1 MAEGFTEYTV
11 RGKSKFGGQANK
23 KAQAQAEEFSIGDAT
38 AADIKER
45 FLLRLKVKPSHHYLT
60 LFFSEFVF
68 TKCLLN

>member
-23 KAQAQAEEFSIGDAT
+23 KAQAQAEDFSIGDTT

-45 FLLRLKVKPSHHYLT
+45 FLLRLKVKPFLS
-60 LFFSEFVF
+60 LFLPPFFFFRVCF
-68 TKCLLN
+68 

>member
-60 LFFSEFVF
+60 LFFQSLF
-68 TKCLLN
+68 LQNAL